1 MGGQQVATAGTDEA
15 DDRGA
20 ELFRKCSACH
30 TVTPDGGNKAGPTL
44 YGLFGRRIGTVPG
57 YPYSAALKG
66 GDIIW
71 TAETVSELFRLGPDV
86 VTPGTK
92 MPVQTIG
99 NDAEREELIRWL
111 QKVTAPH

>member
-1 MGGQQVATAGTDEA
+1 MPKGE
-15 DDRGA
+15 RGA
-20 ELFRKCSACH
+20 ELFRRCGACH

-57 YPYSAALKG
+57 YPYSAALKD
-66 GDIIW
+66 GDIVW

>member
-1 MGGQQVATAGTDEA
+1 MP
-15 DDRGA
+15 
-20 ELFRKCSACH
+20 LPSA
-30 TVTPDGGNKAGPTL
+30 
-44 YGLFGRRIGTVPG
+44 
-57 YPYSAALKG
+57 
-66 GDIIW
+66 
-71 TAETVSELFRLGPDV
+71 ELFRLGPDV

>member
-1 MGGQQVATAGTDEA
+1 MKARRRPQSVYGT
-15 DDRGA
+15 
-20 ELFRKCSACH
+20 LLSKQ
-30 TVTPDGGNKAGPTL
+30 
-44 YGLFGRRIGTVPG
+44 Y
-57 YPYSAALKG
+57 
-66 GDIIW
+66 
-71 TAETVSELFRLGPDV
+71 ETVSELFRLGPDV

>member
-1 MGGQQVATAGTDEA
+1 MTKGE
-15 DDRGA
+15 RGA
-20 ELFRKCSACH
+20 ELFRRCGACH

-44 YGLFGRRIGTVPG
+44 YGLFGRKIGTVPG
-57 YPYSAALKG
+57 YPYSAALRD
-66 GDIIW
+66 GDIVW
-71 TAETVSELFRLGPDV
+71 TAETVGELFRLGPDV

-111 QKVTAPH
+111 Q